1 MCKTQRDEYEKYW
14 DDISPFIK
22 YGCVRDVKFADKMM
36 DYMLF
41 KDLDDKYLTLKEYVE
56 KNKLAAEEKSE
67 EEKTGDENAAETAEE
82 PAAETADE
90 AA

>member
-1 MCKTQRDEYEKYW
+1 M
-14 DDISPFIK
+14 
-22 YGCVRDVKFADKMM
+22 RDVKFADKMM

-67 EEKTGDENAAETAEE
+67 EEKSEEEKTGEENAAESAEE
-82 PAAETADE
+82 TEQDVVDTATGEKIDTPDGRRRRRGRC
-90 AA
+90 